1 MTQTARELLVA
12 AYKLRHRVSQAIAEE
27 EVGGLLG
34 ILELAR
40 LKIVA
45 REPTVAR
52 VQGMGGEEGKSMTCP
67 GSKTSNAKHG
77 HRDGVCAWVR
87 DDENIMIG
95 FVKFVTGCG
104 RDITFTRKL
113 AEDAQWAYCPI
124 CGRHRRAS
132 VRG

>member
-45 REPTVAR
+45 REPTVE
-52 VQGMGGEEGKSMTCP
+52 MLM
-67 GSKTSNAKHG
+67 SKAAG
-77 HRDGVCAWVR
+77 DAWPSSPS
-87 DDENIMIG
+87 G
-95 FVKFVTGCG
+95 FW
-104 RDITFTRKL
+104 R
-113 AEDAQWAYCPI
+113 AMWDAAP
-124 CGRHRRAS
+124 
-132 VRG
+132 